1 MSAQIAPASLDD
13 SAAFSNGGSSTTN
26 GSSAPS
32 SKKHVFS
39 RFLKKRPPDLYGQ
52 RHAIESSKCLSDS
65 LRLLEKEINKLS
77 ESKRRGIEHARVVCP
92 EIFES
97 KVHPCEC
104 IPRTGKLDDSRT
116 EICCMS
122 LLTTYRNTGCYS

>member
-1 MSAQIAPASLDD
+1 MSAQIAPASVDD
-13 SAAFSNGGSSTTN
+13 SAAFSNGGSSSTTN

-39 RFLKKRPPDLYGQ
+39 RFLKKHPPDLYGQ
-52 RHAIESSKCLSDS
+52 RHAIESSKCISDS

-97 KVHPCEC
+97 KVYLYLYQYQQHVLCSYS
-104 IPRTGKLDDSRT
+104 IVSLKYT
-116 EICCMS
+116 ICLS
-122 LLTTYRNTGCYS
+122 